1 LGAILSQRLYTRHAG
16 KIHFLDYLI
25 FRLIQLPPAREAIVP
40 DTLRS
45 ERHKLLISLLVEARE
60 KANLTQAEV
69 AVRLGRHQSFIAN
82 IETHLRRVD
91 VVELLDLAD
100 AIGFDPDAMIA
111 KLKKAKP
118 GHRRRSRDR

>member
-1 LGAILSQRLYTRHAG
+1 MSLHTSCSFR

-25 FRLIQLPPAREAIVP
+25 FRLMQLPPAHEAIVP

-45 ERHKLLISLLVEARE
+45 DRHKLLISLLVDARE

-69 AVRLGRHQSFIAN
+69 AERLGRHQSFIAN

-100 AIGFDPDAMIA
+100 AIGFDPDEMIA

-118 GHRRRSRDR
+118 SHRRRSRDR